1 VQVAGTVLEQMQ
13 GNGLWGQDPVCFSGK
28 VMNEVNQV
36 CDLMDHPFDFWLSLL
51 LGQQVADVVGPVD
64 DDVFYLTD
72 DLAPLS

>member
-1 VQVAGTVLEQMQ
+1 
-13 GNGLWGQDPVCFSGK
+13 
-28 VMNEVNQV
+28 MNEVNQV